1 MLRNEVNQRFC
12 FLTEFYDNSAA
23 LVRHYQVFYYPSDG
37 AIEMYDPKNL
47 RIFLKRIKL
56 PNVSF
61 SDLYKGNEVNI
72 YSRLHKV
79 VDYGDEYTRKYFEKI
94 RSTTYGMIKPDGY
107 MNIGKIIDQI
117 YNRGGFTIGK
127 LKLCRM
133 SKDNAAIFYGEHQG
147 KPFYDFLIEYITSDF
162 IVGMELI
169 KENAIKEWR
178 NFICYL

>member
-1 MLRNEVNQRFC
+1 
-12 FLTEFYDNSAA
+12 
-23 LVRHYQVFYYPSDG
+23 
-37 AIEMYDPKNL
+37 
-47 RIFLKRIKL
+47 
-56 PNVSF
+56 
-61 SDLYKGNEVNI
+61 
-72 YSRLHKV
+72 
-79 VDYGDEYTRKYFEKI
+79 
-94 RSTTYGMIKPDGY
+94 MIKPDGY

-169 KENAIKEWR
+169 KENAIQEWR
-178 NFICYL
+178 NFIGPTNVEKAKKKHLNHSEPFLEMVAKTLFTVVTVRPALKGNVP